1 MREELKRALLGMKR
15 QEVIDIVKRELGA
28 DTDPL
33 AILTACREAMEEVGR
48 RFETGEFFLSE
59 LIYSAEVF
67 KAVTAMLEPA
77 LVQGRG
83 PDVSRG
89 AVVFG
94 TPKGD
99 IHDLGK
105 NIVVTMMRAQGY
117 TVHDLG
123 VDVPPETFVSELLKT
138 EAPILAMSALI
149 TPAFAAMKQVMALLE
164 QKGVRKQT
172 FVIIG
177 GGVTTEFARKEIG
190 ADAQTLDP
198 TQAIRLCGNFIRDIQ
213 SP

>member
-1 MREELKRALLGMKR
+1 MEDQLRAAFLGMKR
-15 QEVIDIVKRELGA
+15 HEAIDLVKKEIERG
-28 DTDPL
+28 TDPL
-33 AILTACREAMEEVGR
+33 AVLRVCRKAMEEVGR

-59 LIYSAEVF
+59 LIYSGEVF
-67 KAVTAMLEPA
+67 KGINTLLEPA
-77 LVQGRG
+77 LKS
-83 PDVSRG
+83 SRAADAAEG
-89 AVVFG
+89 VVLFG

-105 NIVVTMMRAQGY
+105 NIVITMMKAHGF

-123 VDVPPETFVSELLKT
+123 VDVPPHKFIAELKRT

-149 TPAFAAMKQVMALLE
+149 TPTFKSMKEIISMLE
-164 QKGVRKQT
+164 QERLRKET

-177 GGVTTEFARKEIG
+177 GAVTSEFVQKEVG

-198 TQAIRLCGNFIRDIQ
+198 IEAIRLCKSFMRGKK
-213 SP
+213 